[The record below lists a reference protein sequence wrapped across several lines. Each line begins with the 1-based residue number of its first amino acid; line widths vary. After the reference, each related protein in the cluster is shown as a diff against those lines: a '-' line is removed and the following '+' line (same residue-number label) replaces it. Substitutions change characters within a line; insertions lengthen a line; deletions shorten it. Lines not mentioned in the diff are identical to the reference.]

1 MPDSSQVQPVAFN
14 CEGGL
19 VLNRSSFIMQPG
31 EAIELLNFEPDI
43 QGGYRRI
50 DGYRKFINHVIPITN
65 TTAEKPLMVVTFAN
79 KVVAARGEKIYS
91 SASTEVNIAVASDTS
106 MTGSGSI
113 TVKSTTGFSSSGT
126 IQINSEIFTYT
137 GVSSTAFTGVTRAT
151 SSTTAAAH
159 KKGDVVSESWT
170 ERDTGRTN
178 ATKYHFERFNFD
190 GTEKLICVD
199 GVNAPV
205 VFNSSLSATDV
216 SPTQEGSGEITSL
229 GADITSTTTMTG
241 SGTIIVKSTAGF
253 INPDSGTQSIV
264 INSEIFTYTGLS
276 STTFTGVTR
285 ATNGTVAAEHKIADS
300 VFDLFPPSVIGA
312 KVVVAYKEH
321 MFYAGMSNTP
331 QEIIFSLPF
340 DEDNFSV
347 ALGAGS
353 INVDDTIVALK
364 VFRDSLFV
372 FCENRIFKLTG
383 TSQADF
389 TMTAVTRNI
398 GCINSF
404 TVQEFAGDLIFLG
417 PDGLRTV
424 AATERIG
431 DTELGT
437 ISKNIQSLF
446 DENISDA
453 AAFDSVVIPDKTQ
466 YRIFFNKDGQNPTLS
481 KGAIC
486 VLKKETFEFSEILG
500 LQTTCTDTHIIA
512 GDVFVLHGDVNGF
525 IQRQESGNT
534 FDGTTIEGKYRSP
547 DMAFGDPG
555 IRKHMQR
562 VIINYKPEGSVD
574 ADLFIRYDN
583 EDRESARPAVY
594 PFDTSQLAASYNN
607 AVYSTTSSATQFV
620 YGGGKEPLVRQ
631 SVEGSGFSVTLRVED
646 DGVTN
651 PYSLK
656 GFQLEYQ
663 LGARR

>member
-1 MPDSSQVQPVAFN
+1 MPDNSQVQPVAFN

-19 VLNRSSFIMQPG
+19 ILNRSSFIMQPG
-31 EAIELLNFEPDI
+31 EATELLNFEPDI

-50 DGYRKFINHVIPITN
+50 DGYRKFVNQAIPTTSN
-65 TTAEKPLMVVTFAN
+65 TSEKPLMVVNFAD
-79 KVVAARGEKIYS
+79 KVIAARGEKIFS
-91 SASTEVNIAVASDTS
+91 SASTELNIAIASSTG
-106 MTGSGSI
+106 MTGAGSI

-126 IQINSEIFTYT
+126 MQINSEIFTYT
-137 GVSSTAFTGVTRAT
+137 GISATAFTGVTRAT

-159 KKGDVVSESWT
+159 IKGDVLSEAWT

-178 ATKYHFERFNFD
+178 ATKYHFERYNFD
-190 GTEKLICVD
+190 GNEKLICVD
-199 GVNAPV
+199 GANAPV
-205 VFNSSLSATDV
+205 IFNTSITASDV
-216 SPTQEGSGEITSL
+216 SASAVAGST
-229 GADITSTTTMTG
+229 
-241 SGTIIVKSTAGF
+241 V
-253 INPDSGTQSIV
+253 
-264 INSEIFTYTGLS
+264 
-276 STTFTGVTR
+276 
-285 ATNGTVAAEHKIADS
+285 VAA
-300 VFDLFPPSVIGA
+300 
-312 KVVVAYKEH
+312 YRNH
-321 MFYAGMSNTP
+321 MFYAGKSTTP
-331 QEIIFSLPF
+331 QEIVFSEPF
-340 DEDNFSV
+340 DEDGFNASD
-347 ALGAGS
+347 GAGS
-353 INVDDTIVALK
+353 ISVDDTVVALK
-364 VFRDSLFV
+364 VFRDSLFI

-383 TSQADF
+383 STLSDF
-389 TMTAVTRNI
+389 AVQPVTRNI

-424 AATERIG
+424 AATARIG

-437 ISKNIQSLF
+437 ISKNIQSVF

-453 AAFDSVVIPDKTQ
+453 ASFDSVVIPDKTQ
-466 YRIFFNKDGQNPTLS
+466 YRIFFNKDGQNAILS

-486 VLKKETFEFSEILG
+486 VLKKEAFEFSEILG

-525 IQRQESGNT
+525 IQRQEAGNT
-534 FDGTTIEGKYRSP
+534 FDGTVIEGKYRSP

-562 VIINYKPEGSVD
+562 VIINYKPEGTID
-574 ADLFIRYDN
+574 ADLFVRYDN
-583 EDRESARPAVY
+583 EDRNSSRPAVY
-594 PFDTSQLAASYNN
+594 PFDTSQLAAAYGS
-607 AVYSTTSSATQFV
+607 AVYSTTSSTTQFL
-620 YGGGKEPLVRQ
+620 YGGGAEPLVRQ
-631 SVEGSGFSVTLRVED
+631 SVEGSGFSVTLKVED